1 MTLTHH
7 LIAML
12 PLLVSQAP
20 VADAE
25 SLRTIAESSEYRA
38 TSRHAEV
45 VSLCRAI
52 AESSPNA
59 FYTELGKSAEGRPLP
74 LLILADPGIKSP
86 DEAARSGKVVVLAV
100 GGLHGGEVCGK
111 EALLMLARDL
121 AAEPHPEILQNT
133 IVAIAPLL
141 NPDGNE
147 RISPD
152 NRPKQ
157 NGPEEGVGQ
166 RGNARG
172 LDLNHDFVKLQAPE
186 TRAVVRFFNAWKPH
200 LYIDA
205 RATNGSRH
213 RYAITYEGPRNPSGD
228 SALIDFARSRFL
240 PEAAAAFKKATGL
253 ESYYYGT
260 FSPDHAQW
268 TSFPAEGRYG
278 TNYFGL
284 RNRLSV
290 LSEAYAY
297 APFKT
302 RVLATRDFVRE
313 CLIVAATHKDEIRK
327 LAEEADKRTVEAGT
341 KPNADDRVP
350 LRFEPKALEN
360 PKPILGFATKEE
372 NGRIVPTDEP
382 QDYPAIVMNNF
393 APTESAARPF
403 AYLIPPENREAV
415 ETLQRHGVDV
425 QELRED
431 LDLDLEI
438 YRIDEVNKPEPK
450 TWDRQDVVDLRV
462 SPRTE
467 ARRVAAGTRVVKTA
481 QPLGA
486 LAVYLLEPRSED
498 GLATW
503 RLLGDLKPEDDFPVL
518 RLPNPALMLTTAAEP
533 PADDRRYGRPI
544 TFEVAGGMRSGTA
557 FSGSPTSVSWHDDDH
572 WLRLNEG
579 AVWKVEAKTGRA
591 EVFLTAD
598 NLLRSLK
605 QIDGLGEKAA
615 SELARRLTSAIGGG
629 WASLDPARKALYFEH
644 EHDLYYIA
652 LDGSAGRRLTDD
664 PDEETDARFSPD
676 GRFVAFVRNF
686 DLHVVDVTDGTERAL
701 TTGGRD
707 DLRRGR
713 ADWVYFEEVF
723 GRSWSAFWWS
733 PDSSKI
739 AFLEFD
745 DAEVGALTM
754 LDDTKSPR
762 KVERNRYPRAGEPNP
777 RVRLGVVG
785 VQGGPVQWVDLSN
798 YSPEASLISNVG
810 WWPDSKAV
818 YCYVQDRTQTWLDLL
833 KTPVDTPDAQPAVL
847 FRDATEAWISDQ
859 EPITFLKDGSFLW
872 LSERDGWKHVYQYA
886 ADGKPIGRLTE
897 GEWEVRSLDRVD
909 PETGEL
915 VFTATK
921 DAPMA
926 TQLYRLKPGESV
938 ERISTGRGNLQANL
952 SPNGRYFTASW
963 SDLETPT
970 RVALYDAEGRFER
983 TIDSNPVHRIREY
996 RFGPR
1001 ERFQIPARDGFPLE
1015 AELILPPDLDPSKKH
1030 PVWFTTYGGP
1040 HAPVVGDAWAGGR
1053 AWDQALAA
1061 EGFIVFR
1068 VDPRSASG
1076 KGAVSAW
1083 TAYKKL
1089 GVQELED
1096 IKDAIGWL
1104 KQKPCVDGDRIGMT
1118 GHSYGGFM
1126 TAYAMTH
1133 TDLFAAGIAGA
1144 PVTDWR
1150 DYDTIYTERLMGLP
1164 QDNPEGYKVTS
1175 VVDAAKNLHGKLL
1188 LVHGAIDDNVSV
1200 RNTMRLVQA
1209 LQDAGKD
1216 FELMIYPGSRHGII
1230 SPHYNKLFLDFIRR
1244 NLAEPAKAGASTPG
1258 TFARP

>member
-20 VADAE
+20 AANTDA
-25 SLRTIAESSEYRA
+25 LRTVAESSDYRA

-52 AESSPNA
+52 AESSPNG
-59 FYTELGKSAEGRPLP
+59 FYTELGKSAEERPLP
-74 LLILADPGIKSP
+74 LLILADPPIKSP
-86 DEAARSGKVVVLAV
+86 VEAARSGKVVVLAV
-100 GGLHGGEVCGK
+100 GGVHGGEVCGK

-121 AAEPHPEILQNT
+121 AADPHPEILKNA

-157 NGPEEGVGQ
+157 NGPEKGVGQ

-172 LDLNHDFVKLQAPE
+172 LDLNRDFVKLEAPE
-186 TRAVVRFFNAWKPH
+186 TRALVRFFNTWKPH

-205 RATNGSRH
+205 HATNGSRH
-213 RYAITYEGPRNPSGD
+213 RYAITYEGPRNPAGD
-228 SALIDFARSRFL
+228 SALIEFARSRFL
-240 PEAAAAFKKATGL
+240 PETAAAFKKATGL

-284 RNRLSV
+284 RNRLSI

-297 APFKT
+297 APFKS

-313 CLIVAATHKDEIRK
+313 CLIAAAAHKDEIRE
-327 LAEEADKRTVEAGT
+327 LAEEADKRTVEAG
-341 KPNADDRVP
+341 KQPKADDRVP
-350 LRFEPKALEN
+350 LRFETKPLKN
-360 PKPILGFATKEE
+360 PASILGFATKEE
-372 NGRIVPTDEP
+372 NGRRVPTDEP
-382 QDYPAIVMNNF
+382 QDYPAKVMNDF

-403 AYLIPPENREAV
+403 AYLIHPANREAV

-438 YRIDEVNKPEPK
+438 YRIDEVAKPEPK

-467 ARRVAAGTRVVKTA
+467 SRRVLAGTRVVRTT
-481 QPLGA
+481 QPLGS

-503 RLLGDLKPEDDFPVL
+503 RLLGDLKPKDDFPVI

-544 TFEVAGGMRSGTA
+544 TFEVAGGMRSVSA
-557 FSGSPTSVSWHDDDH
+557 FSGSPASVRWHDDDH
-572 WLRLNEG
+572 WLRLHEN
-579 AVWKVEAKTGRA
+579 AVWKIEAKTGRA

-598 NLLRSLK
+598 DLLKFLK

-615 SELARRLTSAIGGG
+615 SELARRLVSAIGGG

-652 LDGSAGRRLTDD
+652 LDGSGGKRLTDD
-664 PDEETDARFSPD
+664 PGEETDARFSPD
-676 GRFVAFVRNF
+676 GRFVAFVSDF

-713 ADWVYFEEVF
+713 ADWVYFEEIF

-745 DAEVGALTM
+745 DAEVGTLTM

-833 KTPVDTPDAQPAVL
+833 KAPVDNPDAKPAVL
-847 FRDATEAWISDQ
+847 LRDATEAWISDQ

-915 VFTATK
+915 IFTATK

-952 SPNGRYFTASW
+952 SPNGRYFAASW

-970 RVALYDAEGRFER
+970 RVALYNADGRFER
-983 TIDSNPVHRIREY
+983 TIDSNPVHRIRQY

-1001 ERFQIPARDGFPLE
+1001 ERFQIPARDGVPLE
-1015 AELILPPDLDPSKKH
+1015 AELILPPDLDPNKKH

-1089 GVQELED
+1089 GVGELED

-1104 KQKPCVDGDRIGMT
+1104 KQKPYVDGDRIGMT

-1133 TDLFAAGIAGA
+1133 TNLFAAGIAGA

-1188 LVHGAIDDNVSV
+1188 LVHGSIDDNVSV